1 MKSYALF
8 QEYIWLVNTI
18 HKAGKIT
25 LDEINRRWLDTEM
38 SEGVGEGSIFSPQAS
53 SEVRRLLKKTRQG
66 MRQKKNCV
74 RNMV

>member
-25 LDEINRRWLDTEM
+25 LEEIKGNEKALEYANELYTKKGYTWMQAATETYMLFVYSSKEARR
-38 SEGVGEGSIFSPQAS
+38 
-53 SEVRRLLKKTRQG
+53 
-66 MRQKKNCV
+66 
-74 RNMV
+74 